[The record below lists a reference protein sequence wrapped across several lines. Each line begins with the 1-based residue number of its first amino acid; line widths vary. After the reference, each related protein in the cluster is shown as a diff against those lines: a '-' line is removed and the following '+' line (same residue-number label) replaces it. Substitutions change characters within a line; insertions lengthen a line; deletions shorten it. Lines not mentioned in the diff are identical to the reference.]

1 MNVPKPLIR
10 TYYLRSFP
18 PINNKST
25 CSSSQHFLI
34 YRLEFYLAFITKNT
48 NENLRMS
55 LIFNRYFMSS
65 SAFEKYLPDFVILA
79 E

>member
-18 PINNKST
+18 PINNKPT

-34 YRLEFYLAFITKNT
+34 YRLEFYLAFIAKNT
-48 NENLRMS
+48 NETLRMS

>member
-18 PINNKST
+18 PINNKSP